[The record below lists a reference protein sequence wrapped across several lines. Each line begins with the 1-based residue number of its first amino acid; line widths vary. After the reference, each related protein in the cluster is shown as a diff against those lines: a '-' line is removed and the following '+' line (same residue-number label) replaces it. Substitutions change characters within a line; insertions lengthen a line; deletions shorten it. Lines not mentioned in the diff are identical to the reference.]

1 MGFLNSLQEH
11 IYGEKAVNPL
21 EDDSAAFSAQFS
33 GRCHAQLE
41 HESAHVKHTNAFPKD
56 KHTGTG
62 SIRNFLLVRFSSVAK
77 KWPEKNGSTKEV
89 NLNEKFGIN
98 ITKQKY

>member
-1 MGFLNSLQEH
+1 MGSLNSLQEH
-11 IYGEKAVNPL
+11 IYGEKVVNPL

-62 SIRNFLLVRFSSVAK
+62 PVPGIFCSRDFLCCYMAR
-77 KWPEKNGSTKEV
+77 NGSP
-89 NLNEKFGIN
+89 
-98 ITKQKY
+98 

>member
-1 MGFLNSLQEH
+1 VDSLNLLLQEH
-11 IYGEKAVNPL
+11 IYGEKVVNPL

-62 SIRNFLLVRFSSVAK
+62 SIRNFLLTRFFYVA
-77 KWPEKNGSTKEV
+77 KWPEMGLQRKS
-89 NLNEKFGIN
+89 I
-98 ITKQKY
+98 

>member
-1 MGFLNSLQEH
+1 MQYSEVGSLNSLQEH
-11 IYGEKAVNPL
+11 IYGEKVVNPL

-62 SIRNFLLVRFSSVAK
+62 SIRNFLPGVGFSYVA
-77 KWPEKNGSTKEV
+77 KWPEMGRQRKSV
-89 NLNEKFGIN
+89 
-98 ITKQKY
+98 

>member
-1 MGFLNSLQEH
+1 MGSLNSLQEH
-11 IYGEKAVNPL
+11 IYGEKVVNPL

-62 SIRNFLLVRFSSVAK
+62 SRNFLLARFFLVLLNGR
-77 KWPEKNGSTKEV
+77 KWVP
-89 NLNEKFGIN
+89 IN
-98 ITKQKY
+98 VQNIFFK